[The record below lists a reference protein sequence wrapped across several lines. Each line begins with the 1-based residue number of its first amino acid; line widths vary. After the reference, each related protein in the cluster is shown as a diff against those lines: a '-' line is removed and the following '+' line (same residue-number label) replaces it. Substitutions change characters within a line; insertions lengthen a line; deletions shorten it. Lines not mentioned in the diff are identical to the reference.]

1 MRYACST
8 GFLIASLCWGAYSP
22 ALAGPGA
29 LSLSLGAPPSASA
42 PLVLASQA
50 IDEMPSG
57 MRLAYIRGIREEL
70 IDHGY
75 DGGPE
80 VDSVGPRLT
89 RAVRRYQRDAG
100 LPVDGVLSK
109 ELLDHLKF
117 ASPRVER
124 RADRDPDSAYAD
136 RRRLA
141 IAVQTELQAR
151 GYYRYKIDGIVGP
164 ITHAA
169 IRAFQADAGLPVDGE
184 LDPDLLVMMRED
196 YPYVRAN

>member
-1 MRYACST
+1 MRHACST
-8 GFLIASLCWGAYSP
+8 GFLIASLCLALYSP
-22 ALAGPGA
+22 ALAGPA
-29 LSLSLGAPPSASA
+29 PLAPESSAPPPASA

-70 IDHGY
+70 MDHGY

-80 VDSVGPRLT
+80 VDTVGPRLV
-89 RAVRRYQRDAG
+89 RAVRHYQRDAG

-117 ASPRVER
+117 AIPLVER
-124 RADRDPDSAYAD
+124 QADFGPDPDYAD
-136 RRRLA
+136 RHRLA

-151 GYYRYKIDGIVGP
+151 GYYRYKVDGIVGP
-164 ITHAA
+164 ITRAA
-169 IRAFQADAGLPVDGE
+169 IRAFQSDAGLPVDGE
-184 LDPDLLVMMRED
+184 LDPDLLVAMRED